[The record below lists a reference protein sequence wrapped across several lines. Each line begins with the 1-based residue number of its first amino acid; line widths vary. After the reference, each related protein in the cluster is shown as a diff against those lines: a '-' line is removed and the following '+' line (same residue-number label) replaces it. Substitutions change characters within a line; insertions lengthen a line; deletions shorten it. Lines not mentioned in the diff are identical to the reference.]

1 MPATAYQVKR
11 WTFTLHNY
19 TPDELERLKNRVIA
33 EGNRIVYIV
42 FGLEVC
48 PDTGTLHLQGYM
60 ELEKKVTLSGLK
72 RALGIERIHLEASEG
87 TAEHNRTYCLK
98 LPPHAGPPNEV
109 WHEAGMA
116 MRQGQ
121 RNDLNAVGEQIVAG
135 VLPQAIAE
143 ENPGMYARYYR
154 GLHAL
159 RAAVIDRPRDK
170 ATPKNVIVYFGP
182 TGTGKTRSAVEQLE
196 QQYGDYYLWDPTLHP
211 WWDGYDN
218 HRGVVIDEF
227 RGQLPFSVILRLLDR
242 YRMTVQI
249 KGGTRQFVADTI
261 YITSPK
267 HPDEWYKDDGS
278 DKIAQLKRRITT
290 IEFKDTPVA

>member
-1 MPATAYQVKR
+1 MSQSR
-11 WTFTLHNY
+11 RFTFTLPNY
-19 TPDELERLKNRVIA
+19 TQEELDALRVGPLGRDNSIT
-33 EGNRIVYIV
+33 YILY
-42 FGLEVC
+42 GLETC
-48 PDTGTLHLQGYM
+48 PTTGTPHVQGY
-60 ELEKKVTLSGLK
+60 LEVKKKLTISAVRRFNL
-72 RALGIERIHLEASEG
+72 RAHYEVCQKPCVEYQKGYCWKLTGHPSHNQPEPNAITFEEG
-87 TAEHNRTYCLK
+87 S
-98 LPPHAGPPNEV
+98 
-109 WHEAGMA
+109 A

-121 RNDLNAVGEQIVAG
+121 RNDLNAIGEQIVAG

-143 ENPGMYARYYR
+143 ENPGMYARYHR

-159 RAAVIDRPRDK
+159 RAAVIDPPRDQ

-182 TGTGKTRSAVEQLE
+182 TGTGKTRSAVEQLTA
-196 QQYGDYYLWDPTLHP
+196 QYGDYYLWDPTLHP
-211 WWDGYDN
+211 WWDGYDC

-249 KGGTRQFVADTI
+249 KGGMRQFVADTI